1 MRERLVYLLSRLIRV
16 DSESIKD
23 LSYKLKVTTRTIR
36 NEVHEL
42 NDLLTNNQL
51 PQFSI
56 KKGVIYNNLIKS
68 QQETI
73 IKTFLLSDIDRR
85 YLTPQQRILYL
96 LLTFLL
102 AREPIFIIDIQ
113 NELEVSKSTMDSTMR
128 SLRTL
133 LREYN
138 LKLTTDPK
146 LGAQIIGD
154 ERTIRMMFCDLIIQ
168 MVDVNAVLGNEFFD
182 NSLLT
187 EKLKCIFVYKNVSF
201 INQNIKTLFSNSNL
215 AINDNYRHQAIV
227 LTIIWVARVMAGYFI
242 KDDIDSELLNLTTTQ
257 TRFVNNL
264 ITYFDLKINNSA
276 EVSYLSFIISSF
288 NKSENRS
295 LDNWVKAQ
303 IISVSLI
310 EWMERALG
318 FPFSQSENLFEEIY
332 YHISSLLQRTAQQI
346 NIFNPLK
353 NTIEQRYPTI
363 YSAVSQFTETF
374 QDQYKLSLSD
384 DEKGYLAIYFLA
396 AQAEVKKN
404 QIFKY
409 RIAVVCNYGLA
420 TGKLLAAKLEQH
432 FRVEVVAILSVSE
445 LDVLKKLHVDL
456 IFKTVDV
463 EIPNMPSVK
472 LNPIPTKSDL
482 EIVKHFLEKH
492 AEVSKYEEETVDPT
506 KLFNNILTLLKA
518 SHLHIDKNLVASL
531 QRVFHTNHLNI
542 NEREVQ
548 PMLRDLIR
556 DDQIQLKRTAENWR
570 DTIQISAKPLLEENY
585 ISQSYIQAMINSLEE
600 YGPYIVIGPSV
611 ALAHARPED
620 GVNKLGISI
629 TTLKKPVYF
638 GNPENDPVRIIFC
651 LAAIDNYSH
660 LNVMKAIVQLINE
673 PERVKKLA
681 AQNHINEFKQILFT
695 KDDIKS
701 KEKNK

>member
-36 NEVHEL
+36 NEVNEL
-42 NDLLTNNQL
+42 NDLLASNQL
-51 PQFSI
+51 SQFSI

-68 QQETI
+68 QQEAV
-73 IKTFLLSDIDRR
+73 IKTFLLSDVDRR

-96 LLTFLL
+96 LLTFLSSN
-102 AREPIFIIDIQ
+102 EPIFIIDIQ

-128 SLRTL
+128 SLRSL
-133 LREYN
+133 LKEYN

-146 LGAQIIGD
+146 SGAQIVGD
-154 ERTIRMMFCDLIIQ
+154 ECTIRMMFCDLIIQ
-168 MVDVNAVLGNEFFD
+168 KVNVTAVLRNEFFD

-187 EKLKCIFVYKNVSF
+187 EKLKRIFVHRNVTF

-215 AINDNYRHQAIV
+215 AMNDNYRHQAIV
-227 LTIIWVARVMAGYFI
+227 LTTIWIARVTAGYFI
-242 KDDIDSELLNLTTTQ
+242 KDDIDSELPNLNTKQ
-257 TRFVNNL
+257 TRFVNEL

-276 EVSYLSFIISSF
+276 EVSYLSFIVSSF

-310 EWMERALG
+310 EWMEKALG

-353 NTIEQRYPTI
+353 NTIEQRYPKI
-363 YSAVSQFTETF
+363 YNAVSQFTEAF

-445 LDVLKKLHVDL
+445 LDILKKLHVDL

-518 SHLHIDKNLVASL
+518 SHLRIDKNLVASL

-548 PMLRDLIR
+548 PMLKDLIR

-585 ISQSYIQAMINSLEE
+585 ISQSYIQAMISSLEE

-620 GVNKLGISI
+620 GVNKLGISV
-629 TTLKKPVYF
+629 TTLKNPVYF

-673 PERVKKLA
+673 PKRVKKLV
-681 AQNHINEFKQILFT
+681 AQNRIDNFKQILFT
-695 KDDIKS
+695 EDPIKN
-701 KEKNK
+701 KEKI